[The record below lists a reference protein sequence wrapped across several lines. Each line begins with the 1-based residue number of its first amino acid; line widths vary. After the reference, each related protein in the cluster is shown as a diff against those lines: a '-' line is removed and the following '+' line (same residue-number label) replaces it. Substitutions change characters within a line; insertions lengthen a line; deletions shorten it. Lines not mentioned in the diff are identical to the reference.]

1 MKMKSIFLMAVLTAI
16 SLPFTSCDD
25 DDEPGDPQG
34 STTLNML
41 NEDNGKTALGNSDVY
56 IDRAYN
62 FYGYSCQIG
71 SVGRKAGLGSIP
83 SSVELSGL
91 NTKVAVEP
99 GCGYQMFRNAAIRQ
113 FPSGK
118 NALNITADYYNVYV
132 VSQIKKEEDVTGSV
146 VKFALMDVSDDGLP
160 EYNSSIGELR
170 SIGSEIVV
178 DLPSADFEIE
188 TDEGYNLIDFQKNG
202 KQLIVK
208 LQEFRYRDNFG
219 IYIRMNN
226 KYTYVYG
233 QVL

>member
-1 MKMKSIFLMAVLTAI
+1 MKSIFLMAVLTAV
-16 SLPFTSCDD
+16 SFPFTSCDD

-34 STTLNML
+34 TAALNML
-41 NEDNGKTALGNSDVY
+41 DEDNGKTALGNSDVY

-71 SVGRKAGLGSIP
+71 SVGSKSGLGSIP
-83 SSVELSGL
+83 SPADLRGL
-91 NTKVAVEP
+91 NSKVAVEP
-99 GCGYQMFRNAAIRQ
+99 GCGYQIFRKAAIRQ
-113 FPSGK
+113 FPSGEK
-118 NALNITADYYNVYV
+118 ALNISADYYNAYV
-132 VSQIKKEEDVTGSV
+132 VSQIKKEDAVVGAT

-170 SIGSEIVV
+170 YSGNEIVV
-178 DLPSADFEIE
+178 DLPSSDFEIE
-188 TDEGYNLIDFQKNG
+188 TDNGYNLIEYQKNG

-208 LQEFRYRDNFG
+208 LLEFRYKDNFG
-219 IYIRMNN
+219 VYIRINN